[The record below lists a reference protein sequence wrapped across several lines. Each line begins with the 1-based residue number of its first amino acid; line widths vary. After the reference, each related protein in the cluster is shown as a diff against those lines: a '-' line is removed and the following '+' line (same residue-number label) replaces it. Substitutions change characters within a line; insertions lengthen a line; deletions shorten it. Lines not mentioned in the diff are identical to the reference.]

1 MLTNKNKF
9 VILMAFAVSI
19 AAHIPFISQAQ
30 NNIAVSN
37 TDKVKIASAINGYL
51 EIINIA
57 TGKIRKHGQL
67 LNDYNLRV
75 NDRYLSNGRVSKFTP
90 LLKQLPEREKERGI
104 AGLSDIPEGSR
115 GAVDKL
121 FNSIWSKLEERLQL
135 ELQLNELTQDYPPAT
150 NVAKLDSVYGYL
162 EQIDHNYK
170 EYYALTLKLEELA
183 ASIYDQYLANNEP
196 SAWKNTAREMKVVID
211 TARSYLNKARA
222 GHYSEESP
230 LDTLY
235 WHQALEQ
242 FAVDKSE
249 NLGAIKK
256 VRGNDGSD
264 AHQYYDL
271 FIHHMRRAMREFHN
285 QYKPFMPYAPQ
296 PYYYVVNEF
305 DYAIDDYNKIMT
317 LSGRSDLTEPPA
329 YLVGLVKEIGLYN
342 FSDPRKAPEPESV
355 NVSNDADPLPINV
368 SMEGFAYTHTVLLL
382 DVSGSM
388 NDPVKLPLL
397 KQSIVRLAPYMR
409 EHDRVSVVIYSDD
422 AQVIFENEPFSN
434 KKAMKKLETLISKG
448 NTDAQKGLKEAYKLA
463 EKEFITQGNNRIII
477 ATDGDFH
484 IDDKTE
490 KMVQKGYEKG
500 VFLSVFGFGHKI
512 YDEKRF
518 ETLTAMSGGNY
529 LHIDEDNS
537 LQALVAELQAVKK

>member
-1 MLTNKNKF
+1 MLTKNNRF
-9 VILMAFAVSI
+9 TILMAFVCAI
-19 AAHIPFISQAQ
+19 ATTFPFITKAQ
-30 NNIAVSN
+30 NHNSGSN
-37 TDKVKIASAINGYL
+37 NTKEKIASAINGYL
-51 EIINIA
+51 GILA
-57 TGKIRKHGQL
+57 VTTGKIRKHGEL
-67 LNDYNLRV
+67 LNSYNLRV
-75 NDRYLSNGRVSKFTP
+75 NDRYLSGGRVSKFTP

-104 AGLSDIPEGSR
+104 VGLSDIPEAHR
-115 GAVDKL
+115 AEVDKL
-121 FNSIWSKLEERLQL
+121 FNSIWSKLGERLQL
-135 ELQLNELTQDYPPAT
+135 ELILNDLTKDYPPAT
-150 NVAKLDSVYGYL
+150 NVARLDSIYSYL

-170 EYYALTLKLEELA
+170 EYYALTMRFEELA
-183 ASIYDQYLANNEP
+183 ADIYAQYLADDKN
-196 SAWKNTAREMKVVID
+196 SAWKDTAGEMKVVID
-211 TARSYLNKARA
+211 SVRNYIYNAREGY
-222 GHYSEESP
+222 YSDESP

-235 WHQALEQ
+235 LSQALEHL
-242 FAVDKSE
+242 AVDKTK
-249 NLGAIKK
+249 NLGAIKRVK
-256 VRGNDGSD
+256 GSDGSN

-271 FIHHMRRAMREFHN
+271 FIHHMQRAMREFHN
-285 QYKPFMPYAPQ
+285 PYKPLMPYAPQ

-342 FSDPRKAPEPESV
+342 FSGPRKAPEPESV
-355 NVSNDADPLPINV
+355 NLSNDADPLPINV

-397 KQSIVRLAPYMR
+397 KQSIMRLAPYMR
-409 EHDRVSVVIYSDD
+409 EYDRVSVVIYSDD

-434 KKAMKKLETLISKG
+434 QKAMKKMETLISKG

-518 ETLTAMSGGNY
+518 EALTAMSGGNY

-537 LQALVAELQAVKK
+537 LQALVAELQAVRK